1 MITRHN
7 NKIGINYNLN
17 KSVYVTATD
26 ARNPSDSI
34 YKVLLQQS
42 LDILPD
48 AYDAWKSYL
57 STVIE
62 NAFKENPQTMRER
75 MR

>member
-17 KSVYVTATD
+17 MSVYVTATD